1 MSLEDTNVREENI
14 VDLDMGAVKKTKFRI
29 NGDNTKIL
37 ELNIA
42 DMGIINRLEEV
53 YDDLKE
59 MANEATSNEVHDTD
73 EETIRELSKQMMELD
88 KKMREKMDYLFQAP
102 VSDIC
107 AGNGTMFDPVE
118 GKFRFEYIIEHLSN
132 LYANNFKKEF
142 DAMEKNISKRT
153 AKYTTQDHL
162 PSAKKRSR
170 KN

>member
-1 MSLEDTNVREENI
+1 MSLEDTNVREDNI
-14 VDLDMGAVKKTKFRI
+14 VDLNLDGVKKTQFRI
-29 NGDNTKIL
+29 NGDNSKIL

-42 DMGIINRLEEV
+42 DMGIMSRLDEV
-53 YDDLKE
+53 YDDLRQ
-59 MANEATSNEVHDTD
+59 MAKEATSTEVHDTD
-73 EETIRELSKQMMELD
+73 EETIREVSKQIMELD
-88 KKMREKMDYLFQAP
+88 AKMREKMDYLFQAP
-102 VSDIC
+102 VSKVC
-107 AGNGTMFDPVE
+107 ASSGTMFDPVE